1 MGPLPGVVIS
11 LVSGLIRRDPHA
23 SHAAPFMPAQMECVK
38 FLVEERGVEI
48 NQQDVTKGW
57 TPLMRCARMAHYT
70 TSPYLAVFEY
80 LLTKGA
86 DASIMTDFG
95 FPNRETVGCSN
106 LCVLQ
111 L

>member
-1 MGPLPGVVIS
+1 
-11 LVSGLIRRDPHA
+11 
-23 SHAAPFMPAQMECVK
+23 MPVQMECVK

-48 NQQDVTKGW
+48 NQQDITKGW

-95 FPNRETVGCSN
+95 FPDREKVRSSMCIIAMVVFHGAHDYTHRIQCMSHDVWD
-106 LCVLQ
+106 VV
-111 L
+111 